1 MEFLL
6 YLCWTLFTNKFYTI
20 MKNVKC
26 KLIFHGSY
34 KQHDMGVF
42 ESISAAKKYVAQCS
56 NIWTRPYT
64 IVRIKE

>member
-1 MEFLL
+1 
-6 YLCWTLFTNKFYTI
+6 
-20 MKNVKC
+20 MKKVKC

-42 ESISAAKKYVAQCS
+42 ESISAAKKYVERCS
-56 NIWTRPYT
+56 NIWTQPYT